1 MTSHFSRTIVAL
13 GGGGFSFTG
22 DLTPLDHHVLDL
34 ARRRRLAPTGQN
46 RDSDEL
52 PRVCF
57 VPTASGDSRD
67 YIGRFER
74 AFADV
79 ARTSVC
85 SLFTHDGPTWFCD
98 PQLLLEQDVIYVGGG
113 STAKLLAVWRL
124 HGLPEILRTAAAN
137 GTVLAGI
144 SAGANCWFESSST
157 DSFGPLAPLDD
168 GLGFLPGSICPHL
181 FGEPGRYESYRQ
193 WIADGTLPDGYGV
206 DDYVALVSWDDDAP
220 HAVSERP
227 GHRAVRIERT
237 GARTR
242 EVAMPTFLLESAAP
256 QVISAIRD
264 LLGEVDLMGL
274 LEMGAPADE
283 YGPEAQALAV
293 DLPRCTS
300 AGDVADHLHRAFAI
314 LFDGCHVPEREQFTD
329 VARAIWADDDVRRF
343 ITQHAAPWPTRHL
356 GR

>member
-1 MTSHFSRTIVAL
+1 MTSPFSGTIVAL

-22 DLTPLDHHVLDL
+22 ELTPIDEHILDL
-34 ARRRRLAPTGQN
+34 ARRRRLAPTAPTVPATKTIDPDD
-46 RDSDEL
+46 R

-67 YIGRFER
+67 YIERFER

-113 STAKLLAVWRL
+113 STANLLALWRL
-124 HGLPEILRTAAAN
+124 HGLPEILRDAAAQ

-144 SAGANCWFESSST
+144 SAGANCWFEASST

-168 GLGFLPGSICPHL
+168 GLGFLPGSLCPHL
-181 FGEPGRYESYRQ
+181 FGEPGRYENFRQ
-193 WIADGTLPDGYGV
+193 WITDGTLPAGYGV
-206 DDYVALVSWDDDAP
+206 DDDVALVSTDGAAP

-227 GHRAVRIERT
+227 GRRAVRIERAVE
-237 GARTR
+237 GTR
-242 EVAMPTFLLESAAP
+242 ETPLLTLLLKSAAP
-256 QVISAIRD
+256 QAISAIRD
-264 LLGEVDLMGL
+264 LLGDVDLMGL
-274 LEMGAPADE
+274 IEMGAPSDE
-283 YGPEAQALAV
+283 YEPEAQALAV

-300 AGDVADHLHRAFAI
+300 AGDVADHLHRAFET
-314 LFDGCHVPEREQFTD
+314 LFDGCNTPERERFTD

-343 ITQHAAPWPTRHL
+343 VTQNAAS
-356 GR
+356 